1 MKVTRNV
8 PLKVQV
14 ADGLRELIRNE
25 YPNGEQIP
33 TEYELADMLGVS
45 RGTVSQALAML
56 TSEGLVLRKQGSGTF
71 TNPNIL
77 RLSVRADRPFQIH
90 GLIESAGYSPSV
102 DLIEHEVGSADEE
115 TAALLDIPVHSDV
128 LVVRR
133 VFLADDE
140 PAVFLVD
147 RLPND
152 IITVPY
158 VTEDLE
164 KLLFH
169 VLPDRCGVHLSY
181 TLSNLI
187 PSLAT
192 ELVADLLKIN
202 PGTPLLQCNDTHYD
216 TENRPI
222 VYSTI
227 YYSHNKLRFSVIR
240 KVQP

>member
-1 MKVTRNV
+1 MRVTRNV

-25 YPNGEQIP
+25 YPNGERIP

-45 RGTVSQALAML
+45 RGTVSQALSML

-77 RLSVRADRPFQIH
+77 RLSVRADRPFQIN

-102 DLIEHEVGSADEE
+102 DLIEHEVSSADEE
-115 TAALLDIPVHSDV
+115 IAALLEIPVRSDV

-147 RLPND
+147 RLSND
-152 IITVPY
+152 ILTVAY
-158 VTEDLE
+158 ETEDLE

-187 PSLAT
+187 PSVAT
-192 ELVADLLKIN
+192 EEVADLLKIN
-202 PGTPLLQCNDTHYD
+202 PGTPLLRCNDTHYD

-222 VYSTI
+222 VYSTV
-227 YYSHNKLRFSVIR
+227 YYSDKKLRFSVMR
-240 KVQP
+240 KVQV

>member
-33 TEYELADMLGVS
+33 NEYALADMLGVS

-77 RLSVRADRPFQIH
+77 RLNVRADRPFQIH

-102 DLIEHEVGSADEE
+102 DLIEHEVSSADEE

-140 PAVFLVD
+140 PALFLVD
-147 RLPND
+147 RLSTD
-152 IITVPY
+152 LLTVPY

-181 TLSNLI
+181 TLSNLV

-192 ELVADLLKIN
+192 DRVADLLKIN
-202 PGTPLLQCNDTHYD
+202 PGTPLLQCNDIHYD

-222 VYSTI
+222 VYSTL

-240 KVQP
+240 KQS